1 MLNKSNPMRFKL
13 LLFLFTALAA
23 LTAFFVVGPRRKH
36 LPVGEASPVAQ
47 TLTAPSA
54 SAAQDNAPPRAAK
67 PNILARKEWKGKD
80 PIGEMKHHT
89 PNHIT
94 IHHTASNQKINE
106 SIEQKMR
113 SLQSFS
119 QSQSKLETGRI
130 KPAWPDVPYHFYI
143 SADGRI
149 AEGRDLRFAGDTNT
163 DYDPTGHILLVLEG
177 NFEKEKPTTAQLE
190 SLHRLLTW
198 LTENWH
204 IPASEIK
211 GHLDY
216 ASTACPGKYLESE
229 IPRLQKIIAKETSNS
244 LKP

>member
-1 MLNKSNPMRFKL
+1 MRFKL
-13 LLFLFTALAA
+13 LLFLLISLAA
-23 LTAFFVVGPRRKH
+23 LLAFFLVGPRRKH
-36 LPVGEASPVAQ
+36 LTIGEASPAAQ
-47 TLTAPSA
+47 ALTAPSPSA
-54 SAAQDNAPPRAAK
+54 SQDNAPSLADK

-80 PIGEMKHHT
+80 PIGEMKRHT
-89 PNHIT
+89 PKHIT
-94 IHHTASNQKINE
+94 IHHTAANQKINE

-143 SADGRI
+143 SADGQI

-177 NFEKEKPTTAQLE
+177 NFEKEKPTSAQLQA
-190 SLHRLLTW
+190 LHLLLTW
-198 LTENWH
+198 LAEGWH

-229 IPRLQKIIAKETSNS
+229 IPRLQKIISKETSDS